1 MGSSNCL
8 GSCWFSLFPAGLLPV
23 PRLPQNH
30 AYTIHAHSS
39 PEGHHLGSGQQEPRQ
54 VFTLDRPGLS
64 FFIPKYPDHSNN
76 PHSLHTPGLATDTHR
91 SDRHALPLSP
101 GPITSRRTLLFQSE
115 APVSAL
121 YGRTNRAP
129 SR

>member
-1 MGSSNCL
+1 MGSSNYL

-64 FFIPKYPDHSNN
+64 FFVPKYPDHSNKPTQPPYPRSGNRHSPKRQTRFTFISRAHNQPPN
-76 PHSLHTPGLATDTHR
+76 P
-91 SDRHALPLSP
+91 
-101 GPITSRRTLLFQSE
+101 II
-115 APVSAL
+115 PV
-121 YGRTNRAP
+121 
-129 SR
+129 